1 MSGPSLNNNW
11 PLPRPLPRREGRDH
25 RATPTVLLFVACGVI
40 CSCVYHS
47 TGYSVSYLR
56 CIKILVN
63 GVYSV
68 ILCLSVILSIN
79 IKNTTKHVLSVI
91 ICLCVIMST
100 SIIFPFSMYAS
111 SVSVTCM
118 KSEGCKLRWRRALS
132 SIKKG
137 VFLNVEWRVLERSG
151 AGGEASDG
159 CWVMVV
165 RCWWLA
171 LMLVGWWLLG
181 VDD

>member
-79 IKNTTKHVLSVI
+79 IKNTTKYVLSVI
-91 ICLCVIMST
+91 ICLYVIMSINIKAQSGPSPIPSPVGRGVIT
-100 SIIFPFSMYAS
+100 EIP
-111 SVSVTCM
+111 
-118 KSEGCKLRWRRALS
+118 LS
-132 SIKKG
+132 ACCSLFT
-137 VFLNVEWRVLERSG
+137 V
-151 AGGEASDG
+151 
-159 CWVMVV
+159 
-165 RCWWLA
+165 
-171 LMLVGWWLLG
+171 LVGLM
-181 VDD
+181 